1 MAHRVCAILVGQA
14 IAVNIN
20 ATLPLPAMGMV
31 AVAPLVNAS
40 AILALV
46 VKIAN
51 LSVVALEH
59 V

>member
-1 MAHRVCAILVGQA
+1 MARRVCAILVGQV
-14 IAVNIN
+14 IAVNIS
-20 ATLPLPAMGMV
+20 ATLPPHVMDMV
-31 AVAPLVNAS
+31 AVAPQVNAS

-51 LSVVALEH
+51 LSVVVLEH